1 MNAVGIN
8 DQVAGSRGCLFI
20 VSAPSGGGKTTLC
33 KAVLNRFP
41 DIRYSVS
48 YTTRKPRKDEQ
59 DGVDYHF
66 TTRELFKEK
75 LKSGQW
81 AEWAEVHGQF
91 YGTSAE
97 FIEKVLSSGHDI
109 LLDIDIQGTLQ
120 ISRRYPESVMIFIMP
135 PSMDVLRDRLEARG
149 TDSGQEISR
158 RLLNAEKE
166 ILKKDLYHH
175 VIINDRLS
183 VATNEL
189 IAIIEK
195 YHLKRS

>member
-1 MNAVGIN
+1 MNAIGIN

-20 VSAPSGGGKTTLC
+20 VSAPSGGGKTALC

-59 DGVDYHF
+59 DGVDYRF
-66 TTRELFKEK
+66 ITRELFKEK

-81 AEWAEVHGQF
+81 AEWAEVHGQL

-97 FIEKVLSSGHDI
+97 FIEKVLASGHDI

-135 PSMDVLRDRLEARG
+135 PSMDVLRDRLVARG
-149 TDSGQEISR
+149 TDSGQEIAR

-166 ILKKDLYHH
+166 ILEKDLYHH